1 MADISYTHSINE
13 NPGAD
18 LMLKLIK
25 TVEGIDTEGG
35 DINGKLQAELHK
47 EFGDILKDAH
57 PVPIGD
63 IYPYQVEML
72 MALFQ
77 TADNQWYGCMF
88 LPYTEED
95 LTIYDESIPRGY
107 MIDEI
112 TAKLAHHLK
121 NAKIDNFFII
131 GYE

>member
-18 LMLKLIK
+18 LMLQLIK

-35 DINGKLQAELHK
+35 GFNLKLQTALQE
-47 EFGDILKDAH
+47 EFGAILKDAH
-57 PVPIGD
+57 PVPID
-63 IYPYQVEML
+63 DLYPYKVEML
-72 MALFQ
+72 MTLFQ
-77 TADNQWYGCMF
+77 TPDAKWCGCMF

-107 MIDEI
+107 MIEEI
-112 TAKLAHHLK
+112 TAKLAQYLN